1 MINLATNK
9 AFTLV
14 RKTPSFAIVCIKKR
28 VYWLEQRSGATRIF
42 STDYTG
48 WSKTL
53 IATGFFSKDLLGVF
67 GNLIYFLESN
77 STSLNEMNI
86 SSKNIKREVSLV
98 PRNPYLSMIV
108 VDSSLQNS
116 SLQARERGKLQI
128 SKNFGNVTALHVILD
143 KNFIIIIYKFIL
155 RKFHMD
161 MLTCALQ
168 DNKLI
173 CTNINN

>member
-1 MINLATNK
+1 
-9 AFTLV
+9 
-14 RKTPSFAIVCIKKR
+14 
-28 VYWLEQRSGATRIF
+28 
-42 STDYTG
+42 
-48 WSKTL
+48 
-53 IATGFFSKDLLGVF
+53 
-67 GNLIYFLESN
+67 
-77 STSLNEMNI
+77 MNI

-116 SLQARERGKLQI
+116 SLQARGRGKLQI

-173 CTNINN
+173 CTIINN